1 LNFNKAEIKMPTP
14 QPATAENAWVNTI
27 DGDRLDILALA
38 RQLISEQI
46 YGTLSTCSPDGMPW
60 GTPLFFVYDEV
71 LNFYWSSAIAAQ
83 HSQNL
88 YANQGR
94 AMITIYDATKIKAVY
109 FSGVATELTEP
120 TKLAQ
125 ILKLFDQRAKRPN
138 PRLAADYLDQSPRRM
153 YQFAI
158 NEAWVSGDRLQLG
171 DQLIDTKIQLNLAT
185 L

>member
-1 LNFNKAEIKMPTP
+1 MDFNKAEIKMPTP
-14 QPATAENAWVNTI
+14 QPATAENAWINTI
-27 DGDRLDILALA
+27 DGDRPEIIALA
-38 RQLISEQI
+38 RQIIAEQI
-46 YGTLSTCSPDGMPW
+46 YGTLATSSPDGMPW
-60 GTPLFFVYDEV
+60 GTPLFFVYDAA

-83 HSQNL
+83 HSQHL
-88 YANQGR
+88 YRNQGR

-109 FSGVATELTEP
+109 FAGVATELTEP

-138 PRLAADYLDQSPRRM
+138 PRLAADYLDSSPRRM

-158 NEAWVSGDRLQLG
+158 NAGWVTGDRLQLE
-171 DQLIDTKIQLNLAT
+171 DQLIDTKIQLNLAA